1 MAYIDCDPDRN
12 RDAFFDILSVLVKF
26 FAEDTNIDS
35 SLRKQDHHG
44 TLRNIMQHETLTCP
58 SAGPRGGEGEAFP
71 AGIYIRKVPNTFA
84 VPLAARLAAISA
96 QLKYFLLL

>member
-12 RDAFFDILSVLVKF
+12 RDAFFDILGVLIKF

-44 TLRNIMQHETLTCP
+44 ILCNI
-58 SAGPRGGEGEAFP
+58 
-71 AGIYIRKVPNTFA
+71 V
-84 VPLAARLAAISA
+84 
-96 QLKYFLLL
+96 